1 MQRWGRLPGHSRP
14 SLSGALQA
22 AICFFALL
30 ASSSLGAQEYTYQT
44 FKDSRVVNI
53 QSVETLAKRRL
64 DVRIGHRFG
73 DMFGDNGGWPT
84 FYGLENATD
93 VMIGAEYGFTDNFT
107 AGIYRTK
114 GAGAMPQGQAG
125 LRQLVNGV
133 FKYRLVRQK
142 EGEGA
147 PITLT
152 VLGVGSVSTS
162 RRIEGNPDVLRSFP
176 DFSHRMAFTGQLL
189 FGRKFSDGL
198 SLQLAPGYTHRNLVP
213 FEDEN
218 GLFSVGAAA
227 RVQLSRVFGIIADV
241 TVPFSERRTTDNGF
255 YPAIGL
261 GLEIDTGGHLF
272 QVNFTN
278 ATGIMETDYIPY
290 TTSNWMDGEF
300 RLGFTIS
307 RVFNL

>member
-1 MQRWGRLPGHSRP
+1 MKKLLLYFLALAFCHN
-14 SLSGALQA
+14 LQA
-22 AICFFALL
+22 QNF
-30 ASSSLGAQEYTYQT
+30 TYQT
-44 FKDSRVVNI
+44 FKDSRIVNI

-64 DVRIGHRFG
+64 DIRIGHRFG
-73 DMFGDNGGWPT
+73 DALGDNGGWPT

-93 VMIGAEYGFTDNFT
+93 VMIGAEYGFSDNFT

-133 FKYRLVRQK
+133 FKYRLLRQK
-142 EGEGA
+142 DGEGT
-147 PITLT
+147 PFTLT
-152 VLGVGSVSTS
+152 LLGVSSLSTS
-162 RRIEGNPDVLRSFP
+162 KRIENNPDVLRSFP
-176 DFSHRMAFTGQLL
+176 NFSHRMAFTGQLL
-189 FGRKFSDGL
+189 IARKFSDGL
-198 SLQLAPGYTHRNLVP
+198 SLQLTPGYTHRNLVP

-218 GLFSVGAAA
+218 GLFSVGAGA
-227 RVQLSRVFGIIADV
+227 RVQLNRVFGLIADI
-241 TVPFSERRTTDNGF
+241 TVPFSERRNSDNGF
-255 YPAIGL
+255 YPAIGI

>member
-1 MQRWGRLPGHSRP
+1 MKKQLLFILALSICHSMK
-14 SLSGALQA
+14 
-22 AICFFALL
+22 
-30 ASSSLGAQEYTYQT
+30 AQDYVYQT
-44 FKDSRVVNI
+44 FKDSRIVNV

-73 DMFGDNGGWPT
+73 DLLGDNGGWAT

-107 AGIYRTK
+107 AGLYRTK

-125 LRQLVNGV
+125 LRQLINGV
-133 FKYRLVRQK
+133 FKYRLLRQK
-142 EGEGA
+142 EGKGT
-147 PITLT
+147 PVTLT
-152 VLGVGSVSTS
+152 VLGVSSLSTAK
-162 RRIEGNPDVLRSFP
+162 RIEDNPDVLRSFP

-189 FGRKFSDGL
+189 IARKFSDGL
-198 SLQLAPGYTHRNLVP
+198 SLLIAPGYTHRNLVP

-218 GLFSVGAAA
+218 GLFSMGAGA
-227 RVQLSRVFGIIADV
+227 RIQLSRVFGIITDV
-241 TVPFSERRTTDNGF
+241 TVPFSSRRNTDNGF

-272 QVNFTN
+272 QINFTN

-290 TTSNWMDGEF
+290 TTSSWLDGEF

>member
-1 MQRWGRLPGHSRP
+1 MK
-14 SLSGALQA
+14 
-22 AICFFALL
+22 
-30 ASSSLGAQEYTYQT
+30 AQDYVYQT
-44 FKDSRVVNI
+44 FKDSRIVNV

-73 DMFGDNGGWPT
+73 DLLGDNGGWPT

-107 AGIYRTK
+107 AGLYRTK

-125 LRQLVNGV
+125 LRQLINGV
-133 FKYRLVRQK
+133 FKYRLLRQK
-142 EGEGA
+142 EGKGT
-147 PITLT
+147 PVTLT
-152 VLGVGSVSTS
+152 VLGVSSLSTAK
-162 RRIEGNPDVLRSFP
+162 RIEDNPDVLRSFP

-189 FGRKFSDGL
+189 IARKFSDGL
-198 SLQLAPGYTHRNLVP
+198 SLLIAPGYTHRNLVP

-218 GLFSVGAAA
+218 GLFSMGAGA
-227 RVQLSRVFGIIADV
+227 RVQLSRVFGIIADI
-241 TVPFSERRTTDNGF
+241 TVPFSSRRTSDNGF
-255 YPAIGL
+255 YPAVGL

-290 TTSNWMDGEF
+290 TTSNWLDGEF

>member
-1 MQRWGRLPGHSRP
+1 MK
-14 SLSGALQA
+14 
-22 AICFFALL
+22 
-30 ASSSLGAQEYTYQT
+30 AQDYVFQT
-44 FKDSRVVNI
+44 FKDSRIVNVH
-53 QSVETLAKRRL
+53 SVETLPKRRL

-73 DMFGDNGGWPT
+73 DLLGDNGGWAT

-107 AGIYRTK
+107 AGLYRTK

-125 LRQLVNGV
+125 LRQLINGV
-133 FKYRLVRQK
+133 FKYRLLRQK
-142 EGEGA
+142 EGKGT
-147 PITLT
+147 PVTLT
-152 VLGVGSVSTS
+152 VLGVSSLSTAK
-162 RRIEGNPDVLRSFP
+162 RIEDNPDVLRSFP

-189 FGRKFSDGL
+189 IARKFSDGL
-198 SLQLAPGYTHRNLVP
+198 SLLIAPGYTHRNLVP

-218 GLFSVGAAA
+218 GLFSMGAGA
-227 RVQLSRVFGIIADV
+227 RVQLSRVFGIIADI
-241 TVPFSERRTTDNGF
+241 TVPFSSRRTSDNGF
-255 YPAIGL
+255 YPAVGL

-290 TTSNWMDGEF
+290 TTSNWLDGEF

>member
-1 MQRWGRLPGHSRP
+1 MKKQLLFILALSICHSMK
-14 SLSGALQA
+14 
-22 AICFFALL
+22 
-30 ASSSLGAQEYTYQT
+30 AQDYVYQT
-44 FKDSRVVNI
+44 FKDSRIVNV

-73 DMFGDNGGWPT
+73 DLLGDNGGWPT

-107 AGIYRTK
+107 AGLYRTK

-125 LRQLVNGV
+125 LRQLINGV
-133 FKYRLVRQK
+133 FKYRLLRQK
-142 EGEGA
+142 EGKGT
-147 PITLT
+147 PVTLT
-152 VLGVGSVSTS
+152 VLGVGSLSTAN
-162 RRIEGNPDVLRSFP
+162 RIADNPDVLRSFP

-189 FGRKFSDGL
+189 IARKFSDGL
-198 SLQLAPGYTHRNLVP
+198 SLLIAPGYTHRNLVP

-218 GLFSVGAAA
+218 GLFSMGAGA
-227 RVQLSRVFGIIADV
+227 RVQLSRVFGIIADI
-241 TVPFSERRTTDNGF
+241 TVPFSSRRTSDNGF
-255 YPAIGL
+255 YPAVGL

-290 TTSNWMDGEF
+290 TTSNWLDGEF

>member
-1 MQRWGRLPGHSRP
+1 MKKLLLYFLVLFICHSMK
-14 SLSGALQA
+14 
-22 AICFFALL
+22 
-30 ASSSLGAQEYTYQT
+30 AQDYIYQT
-44 FKDSRVVNI
+44 FKDSRIVNV
-53 QSVETLAKRRL
+53 QSVETLTKRRL

-73 DMFGDNGGWPT
+73 DLLGDNGGWAT

-107 AGIYRTK
+107 AGLYRTK

-125 LRQLVNGV
+125 LRQLINGV
-133 FKYRLVRQK
+133 FKYRLLRQK
-142 EGEGA
+142 EGKGT
-147 PITLT
+147 PVTLT
-152 VLGVGSVSTS
+152 VLGVSSLSTAK
-162 RRIEGNPDVLRSFP
+162 RIEDNPDVLRSFP

-189 FGRKFSDGL
+189 IARKFSDGL
-198 SLQLAPGYTHRNLVP
+198 SLLIAPGYTHRNLVP

-218 GLFSVGAAA
+218 GLFSMGAGA
-227 RVQLSRVFGIIADV
+227 RIQLSRVFGIITDV
-241 TVPFSERRTTDNGF
+241 TVPFSSRRNTDNGF
-255 YPAIGL
+255 YPAVGL

-272 QVNFTN
+272 QINFTN

-290 TTSNWMDGEF
+290 TTSSWLDGEF

>member
-1 MQRWGRLPGHSRP
+1 MK
-14 SLSGALQA
+14 
-22 AICFFALL
+22 
-30 ASSSLGAQEYTYQT
+30 AQDYVYQT
-44 FKDSRVVNI
+44 FKDSRIVNVH
-53 QSVETLAKRRL
+53 SVETLPKRRL

-73 DMFGDNGGWPT
+73 DLLGDNGGWAT

-107 AGIYRTK
+107 AGLYRTK

-125 LRQLVNGV
+125 LRQLINGV
-133 FKYRLVRQK
+133 FKYRLLRQK
-142 EGEGA
+142 EGKGT
-147 PITLT
+147 PVTLT
-152 VLGVGSVSTS
+152 VLGVGSLSTAN
-162 RRIEGNPDVLRSFP
+162 RIADNPDVLRSFP

-189 FGRKFSDGL
+189 IARKFSDGL
-198 SLQLAPGYTHRNLVP
+198 SLLIAPGYTHRNLVP

-218 GLFSVGAAA
+218 GLFSMGAGA
-227 RVQLSRVFGIIADV
+227 RVQLSRVFGIIADI
-241 TVPFSERRTTDNGF
+241 TVPFSSRRTSDNGF
-255 YPAIGL
+255 YPAVGL

-290 TTSNWMDGEF
+290 TTSNWLDGEF

>member
-1 MQRWGRLPGHSRP
+1 MK
-14 SLSGALQA
+14 
-22 AICFFALL
+22 
-30 ASSSLGAQEYTYQT
+30 AQDYVYQT
-44 FKDSRVVNI
+44 FKDSRIVNV
-53 QSVETLAKRRL
+53 QSVETLVKRRL

-73 DMFGDNGGWPT
+73 DLLGDNGGWPT

-107 AGIYRTK
+107 AGLYRTK

-125 LRQLVNGV
+125 LRQLINGV
-133 FKYRLVRQK
+133 FKYRLLRQK
-142 EGEGA
+142 EGKGT
-147 PITLT
+147 PVTLT
-152 VLGVGSVSTS
+152 VLGVGSLSTAN
-162 RRIEGNPDVLRSFP
+162 RIADNPDVLRSFP

-189 FGRKFSDGL
+189 IARKFSDGL
-198 SLQLAPGYTHRNLVP
+198 SLLIAPGYTHRNLVP

-218 GLFSVGAAA
+218 GLFSMGAGA
-227 RVQLSRVFGIIADV
+227 RIQLSRVFGIITDV
-241 TVPFSERRTTDNGF
+241 TVPFSSRRNTDNGF

-272 QVNFTN
+272 QINFTN

-290 TTSNWMDGEF
+290 TTSSWLDGEF